1 MAQINIT
8 LNQEEFLALICRD
21 NAEFMKVL
29 LERGLNEVLK
39 AQSEVQLKAK
49 PYARSEERSDY
60 RNGFRDRELTTRIGT
75 ITLHVP
81 RHRFKAFE
89 TELFQRYSRSESAL
103 IATMSEMVVNGVST
117 RKITKIVESLCEA
130 PVSKSTV
137 SNICKKLEA
146 EVKAF
151 QERLL
156 TEAYPFLTVDA
167 TYFKVRENHRIISK
181 PLFIAYGTN
190 MQGHREIIG
199 FKAYPRES
207 ADTWNDFFLSLK
219 QRGLRGVTMITS
231 DAHGGILNAIVKQYP
246 DVPWQRCQFHFSMN
260 ITEKVP
266 KKYRAGLRA
275 ELNEMFNCDTI
286 EEARRKRDEII
297 SDYSDVAETAVNAL
311 EEGFESAM
319 TAMILPKG
327 LRKYFRTSNHIE
339 RLNRELKRRSSV
351 IGIFPNEGSLIRL
364 MGSVLIE
371 LNDSNPQRRAIF
383 SPATLQ
389 EALKPERLQQLRAVA
404 IEQQSLLAA

>member
-8 LNQEEFLALICRD
+8 LNQEEFLALICKD
-21 NAEFMKVL
+21 NSELMKVL
-29 LERGLNEVLK
+29 LEKGLNEVMK
-39 AQSEVQLKAK
+39 AQSEAQLKAK

-60 RNGFRDRELTTRIGT
+60 RNGFRDRALTTRIGT

-89 TELFQRYSRSESAL
+89 TDIFERYSRSEAAL
-103 IATMSEMVVNGVST
+103 IATMGEMVVNGVST
-117 RKITKIVESLCEA
+117 RKITNVVESLCGETI
-130 PVSKSTV
+130 SKSKV
-137 SNICKKLEA
+137 SDVCKKLEA
-146 EVKAF
+146 KVKAF

-156 TEAYPFLTVDA
+156 TEPYPFLTVDA

-181 PLFIAYGTN
+181 ALFIAYGTN

-199 FKAYPRES
+199 FKVYPRES
-207 ADTWNDFFLSLK
+207 ADTWNNFLFSLK

-275 ELNEMFNCDTI
+275 ELNEMFNCDTV
-286 EEARRKRDEII
+286 EEARLKRDEII
-297 SDYSDVAETAVNAL
+297 KDYGDVAENAVNAL

-339 RLNRELKRRSSV
+339 RLNRELKRRSRV
-351 IGIFPNEGSLIRL
+351 IGIFPNESSLVRL
-364 MGSVLIE
+364 MGSVLSD

-389 EALKPERLQQLRAVA
+389 EALNPERLQQLKAA
-404 IEQQSLLAA
+404 ALEQQCLLAA